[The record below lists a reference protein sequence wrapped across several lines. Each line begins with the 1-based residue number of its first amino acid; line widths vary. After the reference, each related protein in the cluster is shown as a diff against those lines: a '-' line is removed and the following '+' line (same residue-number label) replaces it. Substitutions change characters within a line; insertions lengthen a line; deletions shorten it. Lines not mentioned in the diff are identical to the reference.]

1 MKRLLKLWI
10 VALATLSLLV
20 SCARSS
26 WMPRWF
32 EPEHA
37 VEYREVPTRRTDN
50 TISSVTKEQAL
61 ADLDHFKY
69 LIETSYAGYE
79 YQKEMRDVNF
89 NRNFRRARRYIRD
102 LDTDML
108 SFNEFREIISIA
120 LSGVQ
125 DGHFRFMLPGLGPY
139 QHSTFHHSGITVSKK
154 NGKYLV
160 ESSSVAGVS
169 PGDRYRGPK
178 EYLFRTYS
186 DDGETYRIGTLSR
199 TPVETLSLKFNRS
212 TVQIPVALDM
222 GMIAPPPEMPVYSLV
237 DDVAYLRIPNFSA
250 MGENG
255 PVSPEGRKR
264 LEEVE
269 RHIRMLDKGNT
280 VIIDL
285 RNNPGGYNY
294 YSSLVPAILFKRQAT
309 NFRPDMAELYSP
321 GTTQARL
328 RNIWDMK
335 KDSDSDRNLR
345 KAAQLEADN
354 QKNNPVRRWERQS
367 YRAEAT
373 KPVANTRKVIIII
386 NRCSASSSEMLCAI
400 RTLPNVTIIGENS
413 AGIHTFGAGQLYVL
427 PNSQAPVLLPDMI
440 FFDTSFSAGEG
451 TGVLP
456 DYWVLND
463 ELEDVLR
470 TMTGSSSFT
479 LPAAGSPL

>member
-1 MKRLLKLWI
+1 MKQSLKSLSLTFL
-10 VALATLSLLV
+10 ALFLLV
-20 SCARSS
+20 SCTRSS
-26 WMPRWF
+26 WMPRWL
-32 EPEHA
+32 EQDHT
-37 VEYREVPTRRTDN
+37 VEYRDVPTRPN
-50 TISSVTKEQAL
+50 GESISSVTKEQAL

-69 LIETSYAGYE
+69 LMETSYAGYE
-79 YQKEMRDVNF
+79 YQQEMRGVNF
-89 NRNFRRARRYIRD
+89 DKNFRRARSYIRK
-102 LDTDML
+102 LNSNTL
-108 SFNEFREIISIA
+108 SYNEFKEIISIT

-125 DGHFRFMLPGLGPY
+125 DGHFSFMLPGLGPY
-139 QHSTFHHSGITVSKK
+139 QHKTFYYSGITVSRK

-160 ESSSVAGVS
+160 EASSVDGVS

-178 EYLFRTYS
+178 EHLFRTYS
-186 DDGETYRIGTLSR
+186 NDGETYRIGVLSR
-199 TPVETLSLKFNRS
+199 TPVDSLSLKFNKKI
-212 TVQIPVALDM
+212 VEVPVAPDM
-222 GMIAPPPEMPVYSLV
+222 IVPGPEVPIYSLT

-328 RNIWDMK
+328 QDIWDMK
-335 KDSDSDRNLR
+335 ENSDADRNVR
-345 KAAQLEADN
+345 KAAQLQVDN
-354 QKNNPVRRWERQS
+354 QKNNPVRRWERLS
-367 YRAEAT
+367 YRAEAV
-373 KPVANTRKVIIII
+373 KPVENTRKVIIII
-386 NRCSASSSEMLCAI
+386 NRCSASSAELLCAI
-400 RTLPNVTIIGENS
+400 RTIPNVTIIGENS
-413 AGIHTFGAGQLYVL
+413 AGIHSFGAGQLYVL
-427 PNSQAPVLLPDMI
+427 PNSQVPVLLPDAI
-440 FFDTSFSAGEG
+440 VIDISFSAGEG

-456 DYWVLND
+456 DYWVPND
-463 ELEDVLR
+463 NIEDVLR
-470 TMTGSSSFT
+470 SMTGNDSFT
-479 LPAAGSPL
+479 IPAASSPR